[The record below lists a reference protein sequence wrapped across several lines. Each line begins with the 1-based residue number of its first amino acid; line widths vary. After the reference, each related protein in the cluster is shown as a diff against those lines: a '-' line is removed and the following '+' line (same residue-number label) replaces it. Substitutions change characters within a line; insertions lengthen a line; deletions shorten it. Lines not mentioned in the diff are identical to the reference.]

1 MFLIS
6 IPCDKIF
13 QFVLNLLTLKFYKSI
28 KIGYNFYIIDT
39 RASILPCSFLVTRQP
54 YICPCDHVHHYNLPL
69 SGAFVYHK
77 SWLVFFCFNAT
88 KIIGTTSCCIQNYLI
103 SDFRK
108 PMERKKYN
116 ISWNCDFEKQKNYYT
131 RSQLYLNGSGIM

>member
-13 QFVLNLLTLKFYKSI
+13 RFVLNLLTLKFYQSI

-77 SWLVFFCFNAT
+77 SCFFFCFNAT
-88 KIIGTTSCCIQNYLI
+88 KIIGTKRTAKHHVVYKNYLI

-116 ISWNCDFEKQKNYYT
+116 ISWNCDFEKQKNYYK
-131 RSQLYLNGSGIM
+131 RSQL

>member
-39 RASILPCSFLVTRQP
+39 RASILPCSFLVTGSHIFVLVIMSIIII
-54 YICPCDHVHHYNLPL
+54 YHYPGHLCITNL
-69 SGAFVYHK
+69 FF
-77 SWLVFFCFNAT
+77 FFCFNAT
-88 KIIGTTSCCIQNYLI
+88 KIIGTKRTAKHHVVYKTIWYLI
-103 SDFRK
+103 SESPWR
-108 PMERKKYN
+108 ERSIIFHGIVISKSKK
-116 ISWNCDFEKQKNYYT
+116 IITQEASC
-131 RSQLYLNGSGIM
+131 I